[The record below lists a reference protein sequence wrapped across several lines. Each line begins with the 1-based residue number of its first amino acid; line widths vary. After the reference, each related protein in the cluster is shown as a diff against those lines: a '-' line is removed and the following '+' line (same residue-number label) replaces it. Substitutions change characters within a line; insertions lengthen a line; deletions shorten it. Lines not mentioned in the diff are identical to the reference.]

1 MDYDLLIV
9 GGGMVGASL
18 ACALTGHGL
27 RVGLV
32 EAQPFAD
39 TSHPGYDDRPLALA
53 FGSRRIFEG
62 LNLWQAIAGKATPI
76 VRIHVSDRGQP
87 GLVRLE
93 ARDEG
98 VEALGYVATARDIG
112 AALAARLTE
121 LDDVTLLCPADLQ
134 RVSIEPEAARATLEV
149 GGGDTLELTARLLI
163 AADGAHSRVRRDLGI
178 EAIRWDYRQTAVI
191 ANTTPELP
199 HGNVAFERFTDAGPL
214 ALLPMSEGRC
224 AVVCTVAEQH
234 RDAVLGLDDGGF
246 LALLQDR
253 FGDRLGRFQ
262 RIGAR
267 QGYPLFMMKSREH
280 ARHRVAVIGN
290 AAHTLHPVAGQGFN
304 LGLRDVAALAEVIV
318 DAHRAGDDL
327 GTPALLKR
335 YADWRRWDQRGAI
348 AFTDGLARLF
358 SNPLGPVRLVRNL
371 GLLALDLLPPAK
383 SLLSRHTMGL
393 EGRLPRLARGLPLT
407 VRRTV

>member
-1 MDYDLLIV
+1 
-9 GGGMVGASL
+9 L
-18 ACALTGHGL
+18 A
-27 RVGLV
+27 
-32 EAQPFAD
+32 EARPFAD
-39 TSHPGYDDRPLALA
+39 TAHPGYDDRPLALS

-62 LNLWQAIAGKATPI
+62 LDLWRAIAGKATPI
-76 VRIHVSDRGQP
+76 LKIHVSDRGRP
-87 GLVRLE
+87 GFVRLE
-93 ARDEG
+93 ARDQG
-98 VEALGYVATARDIG
+98 VEALGYVAISRDVG
-112 AALAARLTE
+112 AALAARLDE
-121 LDDVTLLCPADLQ
+121 LDDVTLLCPALLQ
-134 RVSIEPEAARATLEV
+134 RVAIEPKAARATVQME
-149 GGGDTLELTARLLI
+149 GDQSVELTSRLLV

-178 EAIRWDYRQTAVI
+178 DTIRWDYRQTAVI
-191 ANTTPELP
+191 ANTTPGLP
-199 HGNVAFERFTDAGPL
+199 HRNIAFERFTDAGPL

-224 AVVCTVAEQH
+224 AVVCTVAEQ
-234 RDAVLGLDDGGF
+234 DCDGVLGLDDAGF

-267 QGYPLFMMKSREH
+267 QAYPLFMMKSREH
-280 ARHRVAVIGN
+280 ARYRVAVIGN

-318 DAHRAGDDL
+318 DAQRAGDDP
-327 GTPALLKR
+327 GTPAVLQR

-358 SNPLGPVRLVRNL
+358 SNPLWPVRLARNL

-407 VRRTV
+407 TRRTV